1 MTKNII
7 KNREMKPKEFIN
19 YIRNNSN
26 KNGTLK
32 AVFVNQY
39 LSKFTDKELQGI
51 SESLDMVMRSRQQ
64 GIVDE
69 KIAFLSSLGYK
80 VTK

>member
-1 MTKNII
+1 
-7 KNREMKPKEFIN
+7 MKPKEFIN

-26 KNGTLK
+26 KNCTLK
-32 AVFVNQY
+32 SIFVAQY
-39 LSKFTDKELQGI
+39 LSKLTDEELQGFRKSIDVLI
-51 SESLDMVMRSRQQ
+51 SSRQQ

-69 KIAFLSSLGYK
+69 NIAFLSSLGYK

>member
-1 MTKNII
+1 MN
-7 KNREMKPKEFIN
+7 PKEFIN
-19 YIRNNSN
+19 YIRSNSN
-26 KNGTLK
+26 KNGTFKSL
-32 AVFVNQY
+32 FVTQY
-39 LSKFTDKELQGI
+39 LSKFTDEELQGL
-51 SESLDMVMRSRQQ
+51 SKSLDAIISSRQQ